1 MSICNDTLQGRQV
14 CGPTGPRPVNDP
26 THLHWLIGGV
36 LGLTLLEGVSLWTY
50 DRVTRRGLPSRI
62 FLLNWASGL
71 CLLAGMLSVARGG
84 GLPDVAP
91 WLMAAGLLH
100 AWDLKR
106 NWRRS
111 RRQRN

>member
-1 MSICNDTLQGRQV
+1 M
-14 CGPTGPRPVNDP
+14 NDP
-26 THLHWLIGGV
+26 AHLHWLIGGV
-36 LGLTLLEGVSLWTY
+36 LSLTLLEGLGLWTY
-50 DRVTRRGLPSRI
+50 DRVTRRGLPSRV

-71 CLLAGMLSVARGG
+71 CLLTGMLAVARGG
-84 GLPDVAP
+84 GLLEVAP
-91 WLMAAGLLH
+91 WLMGAGLLH